1 MSKIRTYFLYSFFL
15 VHFLPSMTL
24 TTLNEDS
31 SLKRAALRLSHHWL
45 SILLQKLKAVA
56 AECHIDDDD
65 RIMVMTRC
73 VDPQ

>member
-1 MSKIRTYFLYSFFL
+1 
-15 VHFLPSMTL
+15 MTL